1 MIALIIYRSDRRL
14 IMGDEVYYVKN
25 VLVVDDQEVN
35 QIVMDGILKY
45 HFGIEASFANDGK
58 EAVFANDGKEAVDM
72 VSRGD
77 YDLIFMDLN
86 MPVMNGI
93 EAAREIIRTNPSM
106 PIIAVTTNTLDQSRQ
121 ECFAGGMLDYI
132 MKPLDLQVLKNVMK
146 RYLIT

>member
-1 MIALIIYRSDRRL
+1 MV
-14 IMGDEVYYVKN
+14 GNVKN
-25 VLVVDDQEVN
+25 ILVVDDQEVN

-58 EAVFANDGKEAVDM
+58 EVVDM

-93 EAAREIIRTNPSM
+93 EATREIIRANPSI
-106 PIIAVTTNTLDQSRQ
+106 PIVAVTTNTSAQSRQ
-121 ECFAGGMLDYI
+121 ECFAVGMADYI
-132 MKPLDLQVLKNVMK
+132 MKPIDLKILKNVIQ
-146 RYLIT
+146 RYLTA

>member
-1 MIALIIYRSDRRL
+1 MITLIIYRSDRRL

-58 EAVFANDGKEAVDM
+58 EAVDM

-77 YDLIFMDLN
+77 YDLVFMDLN

-132 MKPLDLQVLKNVMK
+132 MKPLDIKVLKNVMK